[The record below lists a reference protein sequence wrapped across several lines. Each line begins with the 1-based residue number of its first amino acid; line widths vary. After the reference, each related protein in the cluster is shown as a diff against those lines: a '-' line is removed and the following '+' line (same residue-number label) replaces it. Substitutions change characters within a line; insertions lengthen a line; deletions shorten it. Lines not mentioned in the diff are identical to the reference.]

1 MSIFLKFLPGIFI
14 FFFTLPIFSAEST
27 IQIKLSNGTTGGK
40 GSAELVR
47 VILLKEAML
56 PIREVK
62 NVSGSFSIQG
72 LDLPEGIPVLIQATY
87 KGASYNKMIPPVPE
101 LRKAEQE
108 LVVFDTTNTESTIST
123 RSLLQLVKLPDSLQV
138 FKIFIIQNNSSPPKA
153 YQPKS
158 GLDIYI
164 PKEANGLT
172 GTWTQGNSKMAIPL
186 EFISKSETIRS
197 IERTVLP
204 GSTEVQVM
212 YTIPWTDES
221 ILLQDQIFFEEK
233 GNQRPVFTR
242 PKDMKVSFSTDA
254 NPAELTDE
262 IPEGLSAYMVKYSS
276 GQKKTE
282 ISLSGGTPIT
292 PRFSDS
298 PRQIVNG
305 NWIPEWDTALVAVIG
320 FLALLFSFQFITDF
334 IKRKKINK

>member
-1 MSIFLKFLPGIFI
+1 MSIYLKFLPGIFL
-14 FFFTLPIFSAEST
+14 FFFTLPILSAESV
-27 IQIKLSNGTTGGK
+27 IQIKLSNGTTGGN
-40 GSAELVR
+40 GSADLVR

-62 NVSGSFSIQG
+62 NVSGSFSIKD

-87 KGASYNKMIPPVPE
+87 KGANYNKLIPPVPE

-108 LVVFDTTNTESTIST
+108 VIVYDTTNDEKAIST

-138 FKIFIIQNNSSPPKA
+138 YKIFIIQNNTSPPKA
-153 YQPKS
+153 YDPKS
-158 GLDIYI
+158 GLEIYF
-164 PKEANGLT
+164 PKEATNLT

-186 EFISKSETIRS
+186 DFVTKSETIRS
-197 IERTVLP
+197 IERSVLP

-212 YTIPWTDES
+212 YSIPWTDDS
-221 ILLQDQIFFEEK
+221 ISFQDRILFEEK

-262 IPEGLSAYMVKYSS
+262 IPEGLSAYMVKYSTD
-276 GQKKTE
+276 KKSIE
-282 ISLSGGTPIT
+282 IRLSGGTAVT

-305 NWIPEWDTALVAVIG
+305 DWIPEWDTALVAVIG
-320 FLALLFSFQFITDF
+320 FLALLFCFQFIADF
-334 IKRKKINK
+334 VKRKNILK